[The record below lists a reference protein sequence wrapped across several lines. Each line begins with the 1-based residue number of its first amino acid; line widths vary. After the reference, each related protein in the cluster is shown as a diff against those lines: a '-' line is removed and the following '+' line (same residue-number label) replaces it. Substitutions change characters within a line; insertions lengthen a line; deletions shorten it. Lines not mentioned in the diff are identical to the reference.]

1 MSVSTLEPLKPRS
14 RLDIL
19 ATVVTWVFW
28 FAVLATGLRVILAL
42 FGQHPWF
49 GFGGPAGGSPAVCLE
64 TAPPL
69 LQHAGNVTWNVNW
82 AHWPASWGVSW
93 PVVWFGL
100 GLIIFAR
107 VMRVSAGMRADLEG
121 TV

>member
-1 MSVSTLEPLKPRS
+1 MSAPTLKPLKPRS
-14 RLDIL
+14 RLGTL

-28 FAVLATGLRVILAL
+28 FAVLATGLRGILAL

-49 GFGGPAGGSPAVCLE
+49 SFGGPSGGSPAVCLE

-69 LQHAGNVTWNVNW
+69 LQHTG
-82 AHWPASWGVSW
+82 S
-93 PVVWFGL
+93 GL
-100 GLIIFAR
+100 
-107 VMRVSAGMRADLEG
+107 MRADLEG